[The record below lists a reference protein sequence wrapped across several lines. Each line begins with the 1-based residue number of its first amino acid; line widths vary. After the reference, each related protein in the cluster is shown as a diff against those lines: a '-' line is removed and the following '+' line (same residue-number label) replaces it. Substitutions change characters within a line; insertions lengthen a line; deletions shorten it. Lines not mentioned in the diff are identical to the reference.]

1 MTFKGLLRH
10 FGERLR
16 SPAFAIIS
24 ILYISFCIFSAVWW
38 SVNFR
43 LSYLI
48 MSLAFILFIP
58 IIPVAEYFMGIR
70 LGAPFCAVVLSIAVG
85 SILGT
90 PFDMYTAL
98 PHFDTLLHGLSGFVF
113 ALLGF
118 AVAERFFG
126 RAERGKKLVG
136 AVIFGLCFSLA
147 VAVFWEIHEYL
158 CTVFLDMEMMDD
170 SYVFDIKSFVLG
182 GSRAEP
188 VVIDGIT
195 KTVIYYG
202 DGETFVMN
210 GYLDLGLI
218 DTLADM
224 IICTIGALVF
234 GIFGVITGIKCPT
247 VLHALVPRAQCDAGV
262 SSEDALRAE
271 SASDS

>member
-1 MTFKGLLRH
+1 M
-10 FGERLR
+10 
-16 SPAFAIIS
+16 
-24 ILYISFCIFSAVWW
+24 
-38 SVNFR
+38 
-43 LSYLI
+43 SYLI

-58 IIPVAEYFMGIR
+58 IIPMAEYLMGIR
-70 LGAPFCAVVLSIAVG
+70 LGAPFCVMVLSIAVG

-90 PFDMYTAL
+90 PFDMYTAF
-98 PHFDTLLHGLSGFVF
+98 PHLDTILHGLSGFVF
-113 ALLGF
+113 ALFGF
-118 AVAERFFG
+118 GVAERFFG
-126 RAERGKKLVG
+126 RAEQGKKLVG
-136 AVIFGLCFSLA
+136 TVLFGLCFSLA

-158 CTVFLDMEMMDD
+158 CTVLLDMEMMDD

-224 IICTIGALVF
+224 IICTVGAVAF
-234 GIFGVITGIKCPT
+234 SIFGVITGIKCPK
-247 VLHALVPRAQCDAGV
+247 VLRSLVPCAPCDTMGGIREQEHDEITLGEE
-262 SSEDALRAE
+262 SSGADVEI
-271 SASDS
+271 SKS